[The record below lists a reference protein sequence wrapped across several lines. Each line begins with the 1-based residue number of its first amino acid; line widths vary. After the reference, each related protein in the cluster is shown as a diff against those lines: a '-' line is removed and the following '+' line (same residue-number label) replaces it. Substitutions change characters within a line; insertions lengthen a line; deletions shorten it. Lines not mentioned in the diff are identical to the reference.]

1 MEKVHFQK
9 KIDISVYLV
18 YIYLYTEDSQLE
30 RKSKELR
37 AKMNLLQADHL
48 SKKIGDFQLND
59 ISFAL
64 PPGYICG
71 LIGKNGAGKT
81 TLLHLILG
89 LYQADEGRVLI
100 DGIDYRSKEKQIHEV
115 VGTVLVEDLLNPS
128 MTLMQNADWYGKY
141 YSHYSHECMED
152 LLSLFHLEKG
162 RKFGRLSKGEK
173 LKCQF
178 AFALS
183 HDARLL
189 ILDEPTGNF
198 DPDFREQ
205 FFRILKEFIQDG
217 TRSVI
222 LATHITEDLDRMA
235 DHIIYLENGD
245 QIFAGDIEKM
255 HQSYRMV
262 SGERYKIELLPPER
276 VIHLEE
282 NQYGAKALIAHS
294 RLNHYDESLIVSD
307 PTIEE
312 LMYFMRRENL
322 PSPITNR

>member
-1 MEKVHFQK
+1 
-9 KIDISVYLV
+9 
-18 YIYLYTEDSQLE
+18 
-30 RKSKELR
+30 
-37 AKMNLLQADHL
+37 MNLLQADHL
-48 SKKIGDFQLND
+48 SKKLGTFQLND

-71 LIGKNGAGKT
+71 LIGQNGAGKT

-89 LYQADEGRVLI
+89 LYQADKGYMLVN
-100 DGIDYRSKEKQIHEV
+100 GMDYKTGEKQIHDMI
-115 VGTVLVEDLLNPS
+115 GTVLVEDLLNPS

-141 YSHYSHECMED
+141 YAHYSHKCMERY
-152 LLSLFHLEKG
+152 LSLFHLEKE
-162 RKFGRLSKGEK
+162 RKFGRLSKGER

-205 FFRILKEFIQDG
+205 FFHILKEFIQDG

-235 DHIIYLENGD
+235 DYIIYLKSGV
-245 QIFAGDIEKM
+245 QIFAGDIEEM

-262 SGERYKIELLPPER
+262 SGESYKIKLLPPER

-294 RLNHYDESLIVSD
+294 RLNRYDESLAVTD

-312 LMYFMRRENL
+312 LMYFMR
-322 PSPITNR
+322 SDA